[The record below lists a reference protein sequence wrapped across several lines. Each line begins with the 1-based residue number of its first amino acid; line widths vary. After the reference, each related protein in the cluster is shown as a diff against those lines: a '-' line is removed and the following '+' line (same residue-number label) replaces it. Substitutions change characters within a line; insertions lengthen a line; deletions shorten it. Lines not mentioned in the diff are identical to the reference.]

1 MSYLPYVQK
10 KNYGVNFQNG
20 KDWIP
25 IVALDTIIPSSLV
38 ISYSK
43 YASLSV
49 IIERDNFTKLKL
61 RKEMS
66 NLTGQ
71 YQGPR
76 YMFFLVN
83 SPQQLKYVRV
93 T

>member
-10 KNYGVNFQNG
+10 KNYGVNFKNG

-25 IVALDTIIPSSLV
+25 IVALDTINPPSLV

-61 RKEMS
+61 NVKSHRTIS
-66 NLTGQ
+66 RSALYGF
-71 YQGPR
+71 PC
-76 YMFFLVN
+76 
-83 SPQQLKYVRV
+83 
-93 T
+93 

>member
-10 KNYGVNFQNG
+10 KNYGVNFKNS

-25 IVALDTIIPSSLV
+25 IVALDTINPPSLV

-83 SPQQLKYVRV
+83 SSQQLKCV
-93 T
+93 